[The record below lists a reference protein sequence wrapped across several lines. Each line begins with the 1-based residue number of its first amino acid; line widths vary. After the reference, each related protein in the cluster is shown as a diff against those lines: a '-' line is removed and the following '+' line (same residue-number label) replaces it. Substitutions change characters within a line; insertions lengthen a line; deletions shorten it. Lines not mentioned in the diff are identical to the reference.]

1 MRVPKVRQNR
11 LILKK
16 YEEKKTQ
23 SDVYVV
29 VCMSGIRACGVMAA
43 YCYIILRLEKGKVWK
58 QEERGIRYW

>member
-11 LILKK
+11 LTPNK

-23 SDVYVV
+23 SDAYVV
-29 VCMSGIRACGVMAA
+29 VCTSEIRACGVMAP